1 MTGWKV
7 RNIRLIAQARNCLRH
22 SYANLM
28 PELQLSRRARL
39 SNREEGTLNRQV
51 YDFLNSA
58 RVLHWR
64 WLRLK
69 AKHDELESCLL
80 PAAIRY
86 DKDKVQTSP
95 DDPMSRI
102 VAEISELEREMNQVQ
117 LSKSKRIQEIDKAIN
132 SLESEEER
140 TALTMRF
147 INRIPVTEIAEA
159 MGYAEPTI
167 YKFMNQGA
175 EHIKSY
181 KRV

>member
-1 MTGWKV
+1 MNK
-7 RNIRLIAQARNCLRH
+7 QA
-22 SYANLM
+22 
-28 PELQLSRRARL
+28 
-39 SNREEGTLNRQV
+39 

-69 AKHDELESCLL
+69 AKHDELESCLM
-80 PAAIRY
+80 PAGIRY

-95 DDPMSRI
+95 EDTISKI
-102 VAEISELEREMNQVQ
+102 IAEINELEHKMNEVQVAKHQ
-117 LSKSKRIQEIDKAIN
+117 RIEEIDKALHEIP
-132 SLESEEER
+132 SDEAR

-147 INRIPVTEIAEA
+147 INRIPVSEIALQ

-175 EHIKSY
+175 DHILQN

>member
-1 MTGWKV
+1 MNK
-7 RNIRLIAQARNCLRH
+7 QA
-22 SYANLM
+22 
-28 PELQLSRRARL
+28 
-39 SNREEGTLNRQV
+39 

-80 PAAIRY
+80 PAGIRY
-86 DKDKVQTSP
+86 DKDRVQTSP
-95 DDPMSRI
+95 EDTISKI
-102 VAEISELEREMNQVQ
+102 VAEISELEKKMNAVQIAKRE
-117 LSKSKRIQEIDKAIN
+117 RIEEIDKA
-132 SLESEEER
+132 LHELPSEEAR

-147 INRIPVTEIAEA
+147 INRIPVTEIAFQ

-175 EHIKSY
+175 EHIIQ

>member
-1 MTGWKV
+1 M
-7 RNIRLIAQARNCLRH
+7 
-22 SYANLM
+22 
-28 PELQLSRRARL
+28 
-39 SNREEGTLNRQV
+39 NRQA
-51 YDFLNSA
+51 YEFLNSA

-80 PAAIRY
+80 PAAICY

-95 DDPMSRI
+95 EDAISKI
-102 VAEISELEREMNQVQ
+102 VAEISVLEHKMDEVQ
-117 LSKSKRIQEIDKAIN
+117 IMKSQRIEEIDKN
-132 SLESEEER
+132 LQSLASDEER

-147 INRIPVTEIAEA
+147 INRVPVREIAIQ

-175 EHIKSY
+175 DHIMQSR
-181 KRV
+181 RV